1 MYIKIVINRIFT
13 VFSPNSGTHQSAEA
27 GGLHPDPSPE
37 QMTLLSLVRQARVTV
52 ESLTVAT
59 DGEAATPP
67 KTSSVG
73 KPPRPLGNKK
83 W

>member
-1 MYIKIVINRIFT
+1 MVINRIFT
-13 VFSPNSGTHQSAEA
+13 VFSPKSKTHQSAEA
-27 GGLHPDPSPE
+27 SGLHTGLSPE

-59 DGEAATPP
+59 EGEASTPS
-67 KTSSVG
+67 KTSSLG
-73 KPPRPLGNKK
+73 KPPRPLSNKK